1 MVCIVL
7 ISRIRSLTV
16 RALSYTSQE
25 MTEMQISLF
34 ETRAGALTLAQNG
47 FHAKHTLYLP
57 EGQLLTPSDPLGIN
71 AWGSC

>member
-1 MVCIVL
+1 
-7 ISRIRSLTV
+7 
-16 RALSYTSQE
+16 
-25 MTEMQISLF
+25 MQISLF